1 MASRCWI
8 GSLAALVG
16 LVGLAASA
24 QAAAP
29 LYHQVRKI
37 YLTGSEGWDYINV
50 DADTERL
57 YISRST
63 YVQVVD
69 LKSGKLAGTIPN
81 TTGVHGI
88 AIDDEDGLG
97 FISDGRANTV
107 TEFNLST
114 LATIATIP
122 VGDGPDC
129 IIYDPATDRVFTFN
143 GRGQT
148 STAIDAKSGKVVG
161 TIALPGRPEYAVSD
175 YNGMLYDN
183 IEDKSEIAAIDPKT
197 LQIKFVWSLAPGDSP
212 SGLTMDRKSRR
223 LFSVCDNQKMIVM
236 DADTGNVI
244 ATPTIGNGPDACVFD
259 PKASL
264 VFSPNGE
271 DGTLTE
277 IQENGDQYTIVGTIP
292 TQMTAR
298 TLTYDTKTRHLF
310 TVGATPQPAPP
321 GSDQPRWHRSYQPG
335 SFVVLEYAP

>member
-1 MASRCWI
+1 MASRCGF
-8 GSLAALVG
+8 GSLAVLISLVVTG
-16 LVGLAASA
+16 ASA

-37 YLTGSEGWDYINV
+37 SLPGSEGWDYINV
-50 DADTERL
+50 DANTERL

-88 AIDDEDGLG
+88 AIDDKDGLG

-114 LATIATIP
+114 LTTIATIP

-143 GRGQT
+143 GRGST
-148 STAIDAKSGKVVG
+148 STAIDAKFGKVVG

-175 YNGMLYDN
+175 AKGMLYNN

-197 LQIKFVWSLAPGDSP
+197 LQIKSIWPLAPGDSP

-223 LFSVCDNQKMIVM
+223 LFSVCDNQKMVVM
-236 DADTGNVI
+236 DADTGKVI
-244 ATPTIGNGPDACVFD
+244 AAPAIGNGPDACVFD
-259 PKASL
+259 PKATL

-271 DGTLTE
+271 DGTLTQ
-277 IQENGDQYTIVGTIP
+277 IQESGDQYTVVGTIP

-321 GSDQPRWHRSYQPG
+321 GSDQPRRHRSYQPG